1 MLSIIFILILCK
13 AEFPKLFDHRLPF
26 ANMCFSRTPILCRMN
41 HYKQAFNRKFWWRNN
56 QNLRL

>member
-1 MLSIIFILILCK
+1 
-13 AEFPKLFDHRLPF
+13 
-26 ANMCFSRTPILCRMN
+26 MN